1 MEESLE
7 TSISNN
13 PDNPSE
19 VISPELC
26 RAYRETVSQRFET
39 IEQKIDGLR
48 GTFITSI
55 SIAAFIIST
64 IVVVANLF

>member
-1 MEESLE
+1 ME
-7 TSISNN
+7 TGISKN
-13 PDNPSE
+13 PDDPSDG
-19 VISPELC
+19 ISPELC

-55 SIAAFIIST
+55 SIAAFIISI